1 MGKLVWKAK
10 FKSRKAKHG
19 NRHIS
24 VRWTTKSKDS
34 ALIQRLRKALHKE
47 KRKRELAEHLKLE
60 LDALYT
66 RYYDKY
72 WTVRKAYRNVQVVLH
87 NLRVDYAAT
96 LRRRG
101 FPSTMVL
108 SSSESE
114 ESTEDEDP
122 VYPVEYTDGDD
133 STEPPSETFSETS

>member
-114 ESTEDEDP
+114 ESTEDEL

-133 STEPPSETFSETS
+133 STEPSSETSSETS